1 MGAPANSLYR
11 CNMIVVTGGTG
22 FIGSNIVAA
31 LAGSGEA
38 VAVCDRL
45 RQGDKWH
52 NLARVALCELITPE
66 ELLAWLPAHAAAI
79 EAVVHMGAISS
90 TTETNVDLIVE
101 VNFRLSQALWRW
113 CALEGKRFIYASS
126 AATYG
131 AGEQGFDDDPRRL
144 PLLRPL
150 NAYGWSKQLFDR
162 WVAGTLAAQEPGPPQ
177 WAGLKFFNVYGP
189 NEYHKGSMR
198 SVIALKYPLAA
209 AGQPVTLFRSGRP
222 DVADGGQKRD
232 FIYVRD
238 CVRVV
243 QWLLA
248 QRQVNGLFNLGTGR
262 ARSFAELAAALFAAL
277 RRPQRIEY
285 IDAPPQVLAHYQYFT
300 EARMERL
307 REVGYTQPFTTL
319 EEGVAE
325 YVQRY
330 LSQPDPYL

>member
-1 MGAPANSLYR
+1 
-11 CNMIVVTGGTG
+11 MIVVTGGAG
-22 FIGSNIVAA
+22 FIGSNIVVA
-31 LAGSGEA
+31 LAGSGAA

-45 RQGDKWH
+45 RQADKWR
-52 NLARVALCELITPE
+52 NLAHVPLCELIAPE
-66 ELLAWLPAHAAAI
+66 ALLAWLPANAAAI

-90 TTETNVDLIVE
+90 TTEKDVDLIVD
-101 VNFRLSQALWRW
+101 VNFRRSQELWRW

-150 NAYGWSKQLFDR
+150 NAYGWSKHLFDR
-162 WVAGTLAAQEPGPPQ
+162 WVAGTLAAQDASPPQ

-198 SVIALKYPLAA
+198 SVIAQKYPLAA

-238 CVRVV
+238 CVQVV

-248 QRQVNGLFNLGTGR
+248 HPQVNGLFNLGTGR
-262 ARSFAELAAALFAAL
+262 ARSFAELAGALFAVL
-277 RRPQRIEY
+277 KRPQRIEY
-285 IDAPPQVLAHYQYFT
+285 IEGPAEVLAHYQYFT

-307 REVGYTQPFTTL
+307 REVGYTQPFTSL

-330 LSQPDPYL
+330 LAQPDPYL

>member
-11 CNMIVVTGGTG
+11 CSMIVVTGGAG

-31 LAGSGEA
+31 LTGSGAA

-52 NLARVALCELITPE
+52 NLARVGLCELIAPE
-66 ELLAWLPAHAAAI
+66 ALLAWLPAHAAAI

-90 TTETNVDLIVE
+90 TTETNVDLTVE

-150 NAYGWSKQLFDR
+150 NAYGWSKHLFDR
-162 WVAGTLAAQEPGPPQ
+162 WVAGTLAAQDASPPQ

-198 SVIALKYPLAA
+198 SVIAQKYPLAA
-209 AGQPVTLFRSGRP
+209 AEEPVTLFRSGRP
-222 DVADGGQKRD
+222 DVSDGGQKRD

-238 CVRVV
+238 CVQVV

-248 QRQVNGLFNLGTGR
+248 HRQVNGLFNLGTGR

-277 RRPQRIEY
+277 KRPPRIEY

-307 REVGYTQPFTTL
+307 REVGYTQSFTSL
-319 EEGVAE
+319 EQGVAE

>member
-1 MGAPANSLYR
+1 MQRAGRRAPVPVGAHQCPNYL
-11 CNMIVVTGGTG
+11 
-22 FIGSNIVAA
+22 
-31 LAGSGEA
+31 

-45 RQGDKWH
+45 RQADKWR
-52 NLARVALCELITPE
+52 NLTRVAVSEVIDPE
-66 ELLAWLPAHAAAI
+66 TLPAWLAGQAGRI

-90 TTETNVDLIVE
+90 TTERDVDLILA

-131 AGEQGFDDDPRRL
+131 GGEQGFDDDPRRL

-162 WVAGTLAAQEPGPPQ
+162 WVAQTLADGGPAPPQ
-177 WAGLKFFNVYGP
+177 WVGLKFFNVYGP
-189 NEYHKGSMR
+189 NEYHKGTMR
-198 SVIALKYPLAA
+198 SVIAQKYPLAA

-238 CVRVV
+238 CVQVV

-248 QRQVNGLFNLGTGR
+248 HRQVNGLFNLGTGR

-277 RRPQRIEY
+277 KRPQHIEY

-307 REVGYTQPFTTL
+307 REVGYTHPFTSL

-330 LSQPDPYL
+330 LSQPDRYL